1 MSQDHKFEIRPLS
14 PKNWDDFEIL
24 FGPRGACAGCWCMY
38 WFKTQKEFDLLK
50 GEGLKSLMYQK
61 VWDEGKSPGLIIF
74 VDGEAAG
81 WIAVGPREQYSRL
94 ARSRI
99 LKPIDD
105 LEVWSIVCFFV
116 NKKWRKQGLN
126 SRLITTAVNHAR
138 DNGAKI
144 IEAYPEDP
152 DKPQIPDV
160 FAYTGFVSSFRKAG
174 FIEVARRSAT
184 RPIMRLYLD

>member
-1 MSQDHKFEIRPLS
+1 MSQDYIFETRSLS
-14 PKNWDDFEIL
+14 PNNWDDFETL

-50 GEGLKSLMYQK
+50 GEGLKSLMHQK
-61 VWDEGKSPGLIIF
+61 VRNEGKSPGLLVY

-81 WIAVGPREQYSRL
+81 WIAVGPREDYSRL

-99 LKPIDD
+99 LKPVD
-105 LEVWSIVCFFV
+105 LLNVWSIVCFFV
-116 NKKWRKQGLN
+116 HKKWRKQGLN
-126 SRLITTAVNHAR
+126 SRLITAAVSYAR
-138 DNGAKI
+138 ENGAKI

-152 DKPQIPDV
+152 KKPQVPDV

-184 RPIMRLYLD
+184 RPIMRMYLD